1 MRNDLCRQH
10 GVCQRATYA
19 HAGRRAGLLEN
30 ARARAGWLALLSFT
44 ATSGRITLPPA
55 TRIKYSNGSFVLKA
69 LAMID
74 GIRSCRPR
82 MNSRSSKRTARAE

>member
-1 MRNDLCRQH
+1 MISAVSTACASVPRTRTP
-10 GVCQRATYA
+10 AEE
-19 HAGRRAGLLEN
+19 LEN